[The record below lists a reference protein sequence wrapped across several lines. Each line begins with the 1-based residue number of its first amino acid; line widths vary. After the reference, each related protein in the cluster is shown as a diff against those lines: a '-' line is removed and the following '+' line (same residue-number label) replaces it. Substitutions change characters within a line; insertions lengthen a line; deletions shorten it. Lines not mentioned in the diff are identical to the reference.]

1 MHTTAVR
8 APHAPQEDE
17 LSLGELAL
25 RVLRFYRRFGRLLLL
40 PALLAALAAAVW
52 IAGRPLYTATALV
65 EVPGVTLEEWRQA
78 QSFLW
83 DERWVDRSFGDGGD
97 AVDIDTRIL
106 RQNALNASF
115 WSSTVR
121 YRSALSRDDI
131 REIPPAEF
139 QNTRGIGLELTLR
152 VRDAQQSNLTLDR
165 LAQHI
170 REALLANSLISLVR
184 DGQAALAHRP
194 KLSLDLLQTDF
205 EIEQAQQRI
214 EDMQRLL
221 ERYPELRRMENNTV
235 VSVSDGGGKYL
246 APLPQIVALEA
257 TISELRAK
265 SRKTRRELEKL
276 NWTAQLLAGLDQ
288 TIRGAASGDDI
299 IGKLQD
305 NRAKLLAAHPQPS
318 AMEQEATEDMNLK
331 LALAEARQQAIGIK
345 TRSALSSTP
354 VKVRSPFWVGLFVFC
369 ATFAGLS
376 LILATRLALRP
387 EYRPVG
393 WLPAPLRR
401 RLILEEPT

>member
-1 MHTTAVR
+1 MHSTAVR
-8 APHAPQEDE
+8 APHTPQEDE

-97 AVDIDTRIL
+97 AADIDTRIL
-106 RQNALNASF
+106 RRNALSATF
-115 WSSTVR
+115 WTSTVR

-221 ERYPELRRMENNTV
+221 ERYPELRRMEKNTV

-276 NWTAQLLAGLDQ
+276 DWTAQLLAGLDQ
-288 TIRGAASGDDI
+288 AIRGAASGDDI

-305 NRAKLLAAHPQPS
+305 NRAKLLAAHPHPS
-318 AMEQEATEDMNLK
+318 AVEQESAEDMNLK

-345 TRSALSSTP
+345 TRSALSSAP
-354 VKVRSPFWVGLFVFC
+354 VKMRNPFWVGLFVFC

-387 EYRPVG
+387 EYRPMG

>member
-83 DERWVDRSFGDGGD
+83 DERWVDRSFGGSGD
-97 AVDIDTRIL
+97 AADIDAGIL
-106 RQNALNASF
+106 RQNALNATF
-115 WSSTVR
+115 WTSTVR

-276 NWTAQLLAGLDQ
+276 DWTAQLLAGLDQ
-288 TIRGAASGDDI
+288 AIRGAASGDDI

-305 NRAKLLAAHPQPS
+305 NRAKLLAAHPQLS
-318 AMEQEATEDMNLK
+318 TMEQEATEDMNLK

-354 VKVRSPFWVGLFVFC
+354 VKVRSPFWVGLFVLC